1 MRVDEKIF
9 ESMVKDFWNVDCLI
23 RMLKELIFKNSWE
36 MHEGDVDTICEIL
49 AEKSEK
55 LCTKVDKLKEQL

>member
-1 MRVDEKIF
+1 MRIDEKMF

-36 MHEGDVDTICEIL
+36 MHDGDINTICEIL

-55 LCTKVDKLKEQL
+55 LQNKIKELKTQI